1 MTATE
6 TTIEAVEVKP
16 LDLKHMAEEFIVALH
31 WELGTGPGFTGEK
44 IEPGKIR
51 QFTIDMPIGFSFLPV
66 ARQMAD
72 EIKANTCGREKFMVM
87 PAIEHGTRMITHTG
101 EPFLGENDME
111 MVYQYLRVCWLLL
124 FRGRPRNV
132 VRGAAT
138 CV

>member
-16 LDLKHMAEEFIVALH
+16 LDLKHMAEEFIVALD
-31 WELGTGPGFTGEK
+31 WELKTGPRFTGEK

-87 PAIEHGTRMITHTG
+87 PSIEHSETV
-101 EPFLGENDME
+101 LSS
-111 MVYQYLRVCWLLL
+111 YS
-124 FRGRPRNV
+124 V
-132 VRGAAT
+132 VDRETWCAARLIAFGGFIRFE
-138 CV
+138 VALESR